1 MIYLKV
7 AEVLYPAT
15 FNGCTNDCDWDNRE
29 SKSITLTMSH
39 ADVEKLLPDNTSWFI
54 VQKTT
59 SQEGNEQTMEWDNSD
74 YSLSGEITDHRDG
87 TATIKMGKPTD
98 LEDAYEM
105 LLGGDSK

>member
-15 FNGCTNDCDWDNRE
+15 FNGCINDCDWDNRE

-87 TATIKMGKPTD
+87 TVTIKMGKPTD